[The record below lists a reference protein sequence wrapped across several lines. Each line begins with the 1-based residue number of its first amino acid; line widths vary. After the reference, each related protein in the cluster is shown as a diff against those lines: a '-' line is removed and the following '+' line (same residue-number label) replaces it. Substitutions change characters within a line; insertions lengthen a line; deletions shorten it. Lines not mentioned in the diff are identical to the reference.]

1 MENEPQIKDAP
12 DKQLLLSMYSTE
24 AEPQVDAPTKQKQN
38 EDRGD
43 VKQYL
48 G

>member
-1 MENEPQIKDAP
+1 MENESQIKDAP
-12 DKQLLLSMYSTE
+12 DKQLLSMYSTE